1 MVKSGFK
8 EAAERRVTRRTYDLK
23 EHGITLHDKYL
34 TRVAEVAGAGFVALG
49 RPVVAN
55 PTRAELTERGSPS
68 RRLPRLSACTMIAT
82 APCAQAY
89 DLPSHHAER
98 EVAAFP

>member
-1 MVKSGFK
+1 MQEMVKSGFK

-49 RPVVAN
+49 RPVVAKRHKAAVCSAR
-55 PTRAELTERGSPS
+55 PPS
-68 RRLPRLSACTMIAT
+68 SSRDCPAARSALSN
-82 APCAQAY
+82 
-89 DLPSHHAER
+89 
-98 EVAAFP
+98 